1 MEPAMSADPLDNLDR
16 AVLSRLSSIY
26 GRVDPPPPDLN
37 DRVMFAIALDDLVV
51 ERRDVEVAR
60 LGGDQLVG
68 SGARAAERI
77 RTITFDAASRTVM
90 MTIADRPDNLVRID
104 GWLAPGEAVRV
115 ELRLPE
121 PSAAR
126 HAYADDTGRFVF
138 EGVPHGLA
146 QVLVH
151 PPSGTD
157 RPVLV
162 TPSLVL

>member
-1 MEPAMSADPLDNLDR
+1 MEPVMTDTDPLDDFDT
-16 AVLSRLSSIY
+16 AVLSQLSSMY
-26 GRVDPPPPDLN
+26 GRLDPPPVDLD
-37 DRVMFAIALDDLVV
+37 DRVMFVLALRDL
-51 ERRDVEVAR
+51 DVEVAR
-60 LGGDQLVG
+60 LAEEQFIG
-68 SGARAAERI
+68 SGARGAERI

-121 PSAAR
+121 PSGAR
-126 HAYADDTGRFVF
+126 HAYADDAGRFVF
-138 EGVPHGLA
+138 ESVPHGLA
-146 QVLVH
+146 QLLVH
-151 PPSGTD
+151 PPDDSG